1 MFKMSTIHANTMLS
15 HMHPNDY
22 TTAQSLLLRW
32 RCGAAASIPSADVLS
47 TPSHQFHG
55 SASGRPSLDRYPRC
69 CRPPDSKIWRIGWPH
84 LWRAKLWRLYLQHGD
99 SVTCTVNGMISVTST
114 LRHQVRDVHGTQRS
128 KFTSMI
134 SIHLQSCV
142 PEIIKISAFCKSYCE
157 KNRWHLVMWT

>member
-1 MFKMSTIHANTMLS
+1 MFISITFRATSIDETNKTQQTVRGSNIMFKMSTIHANTMLS

-32 RCGAAASIPSADVLS
+32 RCGPAASIPSADVLS

-99 SVTCTVNGMISVTST
+99 SVTCTVNDMISVTST
-114 LRHQVRDVHGTQRS
+114 FFQWRQHYVTR
-128 KFTSMI
+128 
-134 SIHLQSCV
+134 
-142 PEIIKISAFCKSYCE
+142 
-157 KNRWHLVMWT
+157 